1 MSPMG
6 YHAKQTGDGDVH
18 WVLLCKALSGNNQLK
33 KSPIQFT
40 LTQMNSVMA
49 P

>member
-6 YHAKQTGDGDVH
+6 YHPKQTGDRDVH
-18 WVLLCKALSGNNQLK
+18 GALLCKALSGNNQLK
-33 KSPIQFT
+33 ASPIQFT
-40 LTQMNSVMA
+40 LIQMNSVTA